1 MSNQLNPAAKDRSAP
16 TARSP
21 KSGLHGGEDILES
34 LPIHLARMYHGF
46 VALVDRLR
54 GEDADELPHFRP
66 GAGSVYFALLENEG
80 CTATDLAVK
89 LGMPKPTITGL
100 LDGLERDGV
109 IERQPCPEDGR
120 AMRLRLTK
128 FGHKLEPGLRRRHE
142 QSVQTLEEGLS
153 RAEAGELRR
162 LLTVVVGN
170 LDRVRHTKAMHAKPV
185 RPSRQGRKAA

>member
-1 MSNQLNPAAKDRSAP
+1 MSNQLDPTSKDCAASAKR
-16 TARSP
+16 AP
-21 KSGLHGGEDILES
+21 KSDPHVGEDILES

-80 CTATDLAVK
+80 CTATDLAQR

-109 IERQPCPEDGR
+109 IERHPCPEDGR

-128 FGHKLEPGLRRRHE
+128 FGHKLEVGLRRRHE

-153 RAEAGELRR
+153 RAEAVELRR
-162 LLTVVVGN
+162 LLSVVVGN
-170 LDRVRHTKAMHAKPV
+170 LDRVRQAKVMHAKPARAS
-185 RPSRQGRKAA
+185 RPGRKAA